1 MKKLFIL
8 FFVLALSATQLFSQT
23 WFNEISDA
31 AGLSETKGF
40 RVWLADVNGDD
51 YPDLLWGGD
60 KGALF
65 NSIYLMM
72 NVPNPDQNSSVKRI
86 FQDYTAESGL
96 QKSRIDSNISRTVD
110 IAALADLDND
120 GDLDIVTSIYT
131 HRVQNYKSTGDR
143 SEVMLN
149 DGNGHF
155 TLVDNHGLDDFNYA
169 SSLELGLTNTTGLS
183 FLDYDLDGNI
193 DLYVG
198 TWFAH

>member
-1 MKKLFIL
+1 MRKLFIL

-96 QKSRIDSNISRTVD
+96 QKSRIDTNISRTVD

-131 HRVQNYKSTGDR
+131 HRVQNYKSTGD
-143 SEVMLN
+143 
-149 DGNGHF
+149 
-155 TLVDNHGLDDFNYA
+155 
-169 SSLELGLTNTTGLS
+169 
-183 FLDYDLDGNI
+183 
-193 DLYVG
+193 
-198 TWFAH
+198 